1 MTSPLEHLDARIDSG
16 CLAEECSRPGCA
28 VGLEGIP
35 DPYRLIDLD
44 HPDSPARANATRCDY
59 LFIGE
64 ADGGARLHIVPL
76 ELKSSGIRVGTVSS
90 RLQAGARIAERIVPG
105 ASSIRFVPVAASGGK
120 LHRQQMNELARSANR
135 VPFRGERYSIRLIR
149 CGEPLSKAL

>member
-1 MTSPLEHLDARIDSG
+1 MTSPLERLDARIDSG
-16 CLAEECSRPGCA
+16 CLVEECSRPGCA

-44 HPDSPARANATRCDY
+44 HPDSPARANAARCDY

-64 ADGGARLHIVPL
+64 DDRGARLHVVPL
-76 ELKSSGIRVGTVSS
+76 ELKSGGIRVGTVSS
-90 RLQAGARIAERIVPG
+90 QLRAGARIAERIVPG

-120 LHRQQMNELARSANR
+120 LHRRRIDDLARRVNG

-149 CGEPLSKAL
+149 CGEPLSRAL